1 TWCYSSHPWP
11 EAEMFALTP
20 EPIIPPLLAAAGA
33 GGFVTFDGRV
43 RQEHGGRPVVALE
56 YEAAEALAVP
66 EGERL
71 LAEARQ
77 RFGLLEAACVHR
89 VGRLA
94 VGESAVW
101 IGVAAPHRRE
111 AFEACEWIIDQLK
124 RRVPIWKKE
133 HFADG
138 DSGWVGTEVA
148 PGEAPATPESYYSR
162 QVRLREIGP
171 AGQARLAGARVLV
184 VGAGGLGC
192 AALPYLAAAG
202 IGTLGV
208 CDDDR
213 VEASNLHRQVL
224 FGTRD
229 VGRGKARLAARFAER
244 LNPYITVRTHPER
257 LTAESAPGL
266 LQHYDLV
273 LDCTD
278 NFRAKF
284 LLNDT
289 AVAMNKVLVQASVH
303 QFEGQIHLL
312 DPAAGAGCLRCLW
325 PETPAEGCVDHC
337 ADAGVL
343 GVVPGVLGTLQAA
356 QAIQHLLG
364 FPVATR
370 DSLLLVDLRTLA
382 VTPLARRA
390 DPACPTCGSG
400 TPRDEVEVDAGRDFT
415 GWTVVD
421 LREDHEARPGL
432 ELTGVTWEHR
442 PLSQVDAWLGGL
454 DRRRPCLLVCSRGI
468 RSGQLARR
476 LRGAGWTRIHS
487 LAGGVA
493 LARRLAGA
501 DRTL

>member
-1 TWCYSSHPWP
+1 
-11 EAEMFALTP
+11 MFDLTS
-20 EPIIPPLLAAAGA
+20 EPIVPPPLAAAGA

-43 RQEHGGRPVVALE
+43 RNEHRGRPVVALE
-56 YEAAEALAVP
+56 YEAAEALAIP

-77 RFGLLEAACVHR
+77 RFGLLEAACIHR

-94 VGESAVW
+94 IGESAVW
-101 IGVAAPHRRE
+101 IGVAAPHRQA
-111 AFEACEWIIDQLK
+111 AFEGCEWIIDQLK

-138 DSGWVGTEVA
+138 DSGWVGTDVA
-148 PGEAPATPESYYSR
+148 PGEAPATPDSYYAR
-162 QVRLREIGP
+162 QVRLPAVGP
-171 AGQARLAGARVLV
+171 AGQARLTAARVLV

-202 IGTLGV
+202 IGTLGI
-208 CDDDR
+208 CDDDQ
-213 VEASNLHRQVL
+213 VEASNLHRQIL
-224 FGTRD
+224 YGTRE
-229 VGRGKARLAARFAER
+229 VGRNKARLAARFVER
-244 LNPYITVRTHPER
+244 LNPFITVRVHPER

-303 QFEGQIHLL
+303 QFEGQLHLL

-364 FPVATR
+364 LPTAR
-370 DSLLLVDLRTLA
+370 DQLMLVDLRTLS

-400 TPRDEVEVDAGRDFT
+400 PPRDEVEVDAGRDFA

-421 LREDHEARPGL
+421 LREDHETRPGL
-432 ELTGVTWEHR
+432 ALRGAVAAHQ
-442 PLSQVDAWLGGL
+442 PLSRLASWIANL
-454 DRRRPCLLVCSRGI
+454 DRGRPCLLVCSRGV

-476 LRGAGWTRIHS
+476 LRAEGWTRVYS

-493 LARRLAGA
+493 LTRRLSGA
-501 DRTL
+501 APGA